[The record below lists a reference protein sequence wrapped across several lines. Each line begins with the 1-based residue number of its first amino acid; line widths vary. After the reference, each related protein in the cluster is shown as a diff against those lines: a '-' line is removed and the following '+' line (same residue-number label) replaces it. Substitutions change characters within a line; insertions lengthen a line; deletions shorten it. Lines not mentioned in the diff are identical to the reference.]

1 VVRQGLVLFE
11 QFVVAVFPDPA
22 GFLLDGLVLHLL
34 ILLHVFLHF
43 LEDKAVLLLD
53 LPHAFSE
60 RVVLFLEGQP
70 LLLAVDRQELVHKEG
85 AFLVQALVLFVEG
98 LVTLIEV
105 EEAFLP
111 EGGLSLELLDVLGS
125 YLTVPLLV
133 VLRRILVSFLSGL
146 QLVFALVLLQ
156 AHLLLLQLL
165 LVLQP

>member
-1 VVRQGLVLFE
+1 
-11 QFVVAVFPDPA
+11 
-22 GFLLDGLVLHLL
+22 
-34 ILLHVFLHF
+34 
-43 LEDKAVLLLD
+43 
-53 LPHAFSE
+53 
-60 RVVLFLEGQP
+60 
-70 LLLAVDRQELVHKEG
+70 
-85 AFLVQALVLFVEG
+85 VQALVLFVEG